1 MTLNATARQCANV
14 EKTVC
19 LATLAASVA
28 FSAGAHEEPAKL
40 PTYAS
45 VRVETSVKAGPP
57 PATDRPRPE
66 DYFQL
71 AGAADKKLCG
81 EVLDAFNQPGGYSG
95 QDGARWLLDNSRQIP
110 FASMDTQAAPGAQY
124 VFPDLE
130 YALVDV
136 NADGD
141 DEHVYRL
148 NRVVHS
154 MWIQRLMIV
163 PDELRRHPELLASH
177 SERCKKVEPRADCES
192 ASTSISYAVM
202 ARVPE
207 RLANEW
213 MFTKQ
218 GVLSWATGDEASEQ
232 LIFVN
237 RNQARRNIASES
249 DAYWSL
255 YLLPSAVVAVAAPI
269 LDFAPPEL
277 LVFTPDEHR
286 IGVLQCVVMPVAW
299 HK

>member
-1 MTLNATARQCANV
+1 M
-14 EKTVC
+14 KITVC

-28 FSAGAHEEPAKL
+28 FSAAANEQPEKL

-66 DYFQL
+66 NYFQL

-81 EVLDAFNQPGGYSG
+81 EVLDAFNQPGGFSG

-110 FASMDTQAAPGAQY
+110 FASMDPQAAPGTQY

-130 YALVDV
+130 YARVDV

-163 PDELRRHPELLASH
+163 PDELQRHPELLASH
-177 SERCKKVEPRADCES
+177 VERCKKIDPRADCES
-192 ASTSISYAVM
+192 ARTSIQYAVM
-202 ARVPE
+202 ARVPD

-213 MFTKQ
+213 MFSKQ
-218 GVLSWATGDEASEQ
+218 GVLSWVTGDEASEQ
-232 LIFVN
+232 LVSAG
-237 RNQARRNIASES
+237 RSQSRRNVASAS

-255 YLLPSAVVAVAAPI
+255 YSLPSAVVAVAAPI

-277 LVFTPDEHR
+277 LVFTPSPQH